1 MSPVEDVVED
11 LADLYVL
18 ERSSRGPNREYVRR
32 IRARRTK
39 QADRGV
45 PKAAVAR
52 MLGVSVNTLDKWIER
67 GRITTKVD
75 PKSGRKL
82 IDGEEAAR
90 LLIAVRVLRAQ
101 GKKDGVLAAAIA
113 ELERK
118 DPEYQRQFT
127 ALYGASLAS
136 MEAGDLEPLRLPDS
150 FGPED

>member
-1 MSPVEDVVED
+1 MSPVEEVIED

-18 ERSSRGPNREYVRR
+18 EKSSRGHDKECVRR
-32 IRARRTK
+32 IRERRAKHARR
-39 QADRGV
+39 GV
-45 PKAAVAR
+45 SKAAVGR

-67 GRITTKVD
+67 GRIKTMID

-82 IDGEEAAR
+82 IDGQEAAR

-101 GKKDGVLAAAIA
+101 GKKDGVLAAALD

-118 DPEYQRQFT
+118 DPTYQREF
-127 ALYGASLAS
+127 AKLYGASLAS
-136 MEAGDLEPLRLPDS
+136 MQAGDLKPLRLPDS